1 MSRGKKN
8 RTKKPEETKIVEEVR
23 ETAVSGE
30 MEKPEDTESAN
41 TEVDKKP
48 EETSEETSEDTEG
61 RASEDTEEKISE
73 NTTEEKISE
82 DTEEKSSED
91 TEGKKSEK
99 NSEMPDG
106 KGKSEEAAS
115 EEKSGE
121 TDGDKNE
128 SLYEQE
134 PFVDPSVY
142 RQRKRKRTIRT
153 VITVAV
159 AVLLAVYIGGVI
171 FHMRRFGMNT
181 TINGMDVSGK
191 SVKSVERMLLTD
203 AGTYTLDIRFKDDA
217 FKFALGDADSQVALT
232 ESVDTLLKK
241 HSPFLWF
248 ANAFYQYDYKVGYT
262 VSCDKEKLEACLQA
276 SPALDPASMKAS
288 TDAKVV
294 LEDGE
299 AKVIPEE
306 TGTKLDTAK
315 LYDKVLNALHN
326 YDTTLDVEAAECYI
340 PAHILA
346 DSESILKTKEAAD
359 AFVDIEAVYDFGS
372 YTYTIPKEE
381 LTKMAYVSSDGSIR
395 ISKSNVAAYVE
406 KFSEKFT
413 TADTDREFTTHDKKT
428 ILVHGGYYGWV
439 IDTETETEEL
449 YELLAKK
456 KSFTKEPACKR
467 CGYTLCE
474 QNDIGST
481 YVEIDLSNQHVYYYQ
496 NGRLKWDSDCVSGQ
510 TPGHKTPGGLY
521 GLTYKKMHATLI
533 GEDYE
538 TPVAYWM
545 PFNGGIGLHDA
556 NWRGK
561 FGGEIYTYSGSHGC
575 VNLPVDKAA
584 ELYEYV
590 EAGMPIVC
598 YWRDEVTFVNK

>member
-1 MSRGKKN
+1 MSRGKKDREEITN
-8 RTKKPEETKIVEEVR
+8 TEEVKETEVSDEMEKAEDSEKAEDDKKPEETK
-23 ETAVSGE
+23 
-30 MEKPEDTESAN
+30 
-41 TEVDKKP
+41 
-48 EETSEETSEDTEG
+48 
-61 RASEDTEEKISE
+61 
-73 NTTEEKISE
+73 
-82 DTEEKSSED
+82 
-91 TEGKKSEK
+91 
-99 NSEMPDG
+99 
-106 KGKSEEAAS
+106 
-115 EEKSGE
+115 E
-121 TDGDKNE
+121 TDDKHV
-128 SLYEQE
+128 SLYVQE
-134 PFVDPSVY
+134 PFIDPSVY
-142 RQRKRKRTIRT
+142 RQRRKRRIIRT
-153 VITVAV
+153 VTIAVVAT
-159 AVLLAVYIGGVI
+159 LLAVYIGGVL
-171 FHMRRFGMNT
+171 FHMHRFGANT
-181 TINGMDVSGK
+181 TINGRNVVGK
-191 SVKSVERMLLTD
+191 SVQSVEDMLLSD
-203 AGTYTLDIRFKDDA
+203 ARKYTLDIKFKDSD
-217 FKFALGDADSQVALT
+217 FTFVLGDADSDVALT
-232 ESVDTLLKK
+232 DSVDTLLKK

-248 ANAFYQYDYKVGYT
+248 VNSFHSYDYKIDYT
-262 VSCDKEKLEACLQA
+262 VNCDREKLEACLQA
-276 SPALDPASMKAS
+276 SPALDRASMTESK
-288 TDAKVV
+288 DAKVV

-315 LYDKVLNALHN
+315 LYDKVINALKN
-326 YDTTLDVEAAECYI
+326 YDTTLDVEAEECYI

-346 DSESILKTKEAAD
+346 DSESILKTKEDAD

-381 LTKMAYVSSDGSIR
+381 LTKMAYVSSDGSIQ
-395 ISKSNVAAYVE
+395 ISRSNVEAYVE
-406 KFSEKFT
+406 KFKEKFT

-439 IDTETETEEL
+439 IDAETEAEEL
-449 YELLAKK
+449 YDLLSKK

-467 CGYTLCE
+467 RGYALCA

-481 YVEIDLSNQHVYYYQ
+481 YVEVDLTNQHVYYYQ

-538 TPVAYWM
+538 TPVTYWM

-575 VNLPVDKAA
+575 VNLPSSKAG

>member
-23 ETAVSGE
+23 ETAVPGE
-30 MEKPEDTESAN
+30 MEKPEDSESEN
-41 TEVDKKP
+41 IEVDKKP
-48 EETSEETSEDTEG
+48 EENSEKTSEDTE
-61 RASEDTEEKISE
+61 E
-73 NTTEEKISE
+73 
-82 DTEEKSSED
+82 
-91 TEGKKSEK
+91 KKSEK

-106 KGKSEEAAS
+106 KGKPEEAAS

-217 FKFALGDADSQVALT
+217 FKFAIGDADSQVALT

-248 ANAFYQYDYKVGYT
+248 VNAFYQYDYKVGYT

-299 AKVIPEE
+299 AKVISEE

-449 YELLAKK
+449 YELLSKK

-467 CGYTLCE
+467 HGYTLCE

>member
-23 ETAVSGE
+23 ETAVPGE

-41 TEVDKKP
+41 TEVYKKP
-48 EETSEETSEDTEG
+48 EETSEETSEDTEEKTSENTEEK
-61 RASEDTEEKISE
+61 ASEDTEE
-73 NTTEEKISE
+73 
-82 DTEEKSSED
+82 
-91 TEGKKSEK
+91 KKSEK

-106 KGKSEEAAS
+106 KGKPEEAAS

-121 TDGDKNE
+121 TGSDKNE

-248 ANAFYQYDYKVGYT
+248 VNAFYQYDYKVGYT

-340 PAHILA
+340 PAHILV

>member
-23 ETAVSGE
+23 ETAVPGE
-30 MEKPEDTESAN
+30 MEKPEDSESEN
-41 TEVDKKP
+41 IEVDKKP
-48 EETSEETSEDTEG
+48 EENSEKTSEDTE
-61 RASEDTEEKISE
+61 E
-73 NTTEEKISE
+73 
-82 DTEEKSSED
+82 
-91 TEGKKSEK
+91 KKSEK

-106 KGKSEEAAS
+106 KGKPEEAAS

-121 TDGDKNE
+121 TGSDKNE

-159 AVLLAVYIGGVI
+159 AVLLAVYIGEVI

-203 AGTYTLDIRFKDDA
+203 AGTYTLDIRFKDDD

-232 ESVDTLLKK
+232 ESVDTLMKK

-248 ANAFYQYDYKVGYT
+248 VNAFYQYDYKVGYT
-262 VSCDKEKLEACLQA
+262 VSCDKEKLKACLQA

-326 YDTTLDVEAAECYI
+326 YDTTLDVEASECYI

-346 DSESILKTKEAAD
+346 DSESILKTKEEAD
-359 AFVDIEAVYDFGS
+359 AFIDIEAVYDFGS

>member
-23 ETAVSGE
+23 ETAVPGE
-30 MEKPEDTESAN
+30 MEKPEDSESEN
-41 TEVDKKP
+41 IEVDKKP
-48 EETSEETSEDTEG
+48 EETSEETEEK
-61 RASEDTEEKISE
+61 ASEDTEE
-73 NTTEEKISE
+73 
-82 DTEEKSSED
+82 
-91 TEGKKSEK
+91 KKSEK

-106 KGKSEEAAS
+106 KGKPEEAAS
-115 EEKSGE
+115 EEKNGE

-142 RQRKRKRTIRT
+142 RQRKRKRMIRT

-203 AGTYTLDIRFKDDA
+203 AGTYTLDIRFKDDD
-217 FKFALGDADSQVALT
+217 FKFALGDADSQAALT

-248 ANAFYQYDYKVGYT
+248 VNAFYQYDYKVGYT

-449 YELLAKK
+449 YELLSKK

-467 CGYTLCE
+467 HGYTLCE

-481 YVEIDLSNQHVYYYQ
+481 YVEVDLTNQHVYYYQ

-538 TPVAYWM
+538 TPVTYWM

>member
-23 ETAVSGE
+23 ETAVPGE
-30 MEKPEDTESAN
+30 MEKPEDSESEN
-41 TEVDKKP
+41 IEVDKKP
-48 EETSEETSEDTEG
+48 EETEEK
-61 RASEDTEEKISE
+61 ASEDTEE
-73 NTTEEKISE
+73 
-82 DTEEKSSED
+82 
-91 TEGKKSEK
+91 KKSEK

-106 KGKSEEAAS
+106 KGKPEEAAS

-248 ANAFYQYDYKVGYT
+248 VNAFYQYDYKVGYT

-381 LTKMAYVSSDGSIR
+381 LTKMAYVSSDGSIQ

-449 YELLAKK
+449 YELLSKK

-467 CGYTLCE
+467 HGYTLCE

-538 TPVAYWM
+538 TPVTYWM

>member
-1 MSRGKKN
+1 
-8 RTKKPEETKIVEEVR
+8 
-23 ETAVSGE
+23 
-30 MEKPEDTESAN
+30 
-41 TEVDKKP
+41 
-48 EETSEETSEDTEG
+48 
-61 RASEDTEEKISE
+61 
-73 NTTEEKISE
+73 
-82 DTEEKSSED
+82 
-91 TEGKKSEK
+91 
-99 NSEMPDG
+99 MPDG
-106 KGKSEEAAS
+106 KGKPEEAAS

-372 YTYTIPKEE
+372 YTYTIPKEK

-449 YELLAKK
+449 YELLSKK

-467 CGYTLCE
+467 HGYTLCE

-521 GLTYKKMHATLI
+521 GLTYKKTHATLI

-561 FGGEIYTYSGSHGC
+561 FGGEIYTYNGSHGC